1 MFQLP
6 VALGNLPGLA
16 CKRSR
21 EDGPGRKTVLDQGRD
36 EWVGEAGVLVS
47 DRAGGATSRKQL
59 SPKVAEA
66 RLHKQV
72 GLDPFP

>member
-6 VALGNLPGLA
+6 VVLGNLPGLA

-21 EDGPGRKTVLDQGRD
+21 EDGPRRKKVLDQGRD

-47 DRAGGATSRKQL
+47 DRVNGATSRKQL
-59 SPKVAEA
+59 SPKGSRGQIA
-66 RLHKQV
+66 
-72 GLDPFP
+72 

>member
-21 EDGPGRKTVLDQGRD
+21 EDGPRRKKVLDQGRD

-47 DRAGGATSRKQL
+47 KGHCS
-59 SPKVAEA
+59 
-66 RLHKQV
+66 HKQETAESQR
-72 GLDPFP
+72 

>member
-21 EDGPGRKTVLDQGRD
+21 EDGPRRKKVLDQDRD

-47 DRAGGATSRKQL
+47 DRVNGATSRKQL
-59 SPKVAEA
+59 IPKGSRGQIA
-66 RLHKQV
+66 
-72 GLDPFP
+72 